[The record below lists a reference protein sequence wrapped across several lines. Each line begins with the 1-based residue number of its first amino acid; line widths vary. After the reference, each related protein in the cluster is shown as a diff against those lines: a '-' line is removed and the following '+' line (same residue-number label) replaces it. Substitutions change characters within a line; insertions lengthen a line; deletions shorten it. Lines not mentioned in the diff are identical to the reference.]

1 VVLLKSFTNI
11 FRVPELRKR
20 TLFTLGVLV
29 IYRLGTF
36 IPIIGVNIHALAERV
51 TAAKEWGFVFGIIDS
66 ISGSAFGKCTLFAL
80 GISPYITASIAMQL
94 LAMSVPSLEQ
104 LQKEGEY
111 GRRLINQYTRYLTLG
126 VAIVESWIYCSILES
141 NSLVLQPGFSF
152 KIVFMASMTAGAMLV
167 MWLGEQILLYG
178 IGNGSSMIIFASII
192 SHLPTQILL
201 TYNNYDGINISW
213 ISIILAL
220 VFMIAVTMCIIFL
233 EKGERKIPVQYA
245 RRVVG
250 NRVYGG
256 QSSYIPFKINP
267 VGVMPVIFAQS
278 AMTLPMMITNL
289 LANQFTSLEFLKGS
303 ITSNVAVYVTLQFIL
318 IIFFTFLYTAM
329 VFNPDELADN
339 IKKNGGFIPGIRP
352 GQKTARFFDYIL
364 NRIGLTGALY
374 LGLLAILPD
383 IVKVFLTVPFIIQG
397 TSLLIAV
404 GVALETSAQVE
415 TYLIEHRYEGFLSSG
430 RLKSRF
436 SRS

>member
-1 VVLLKSFTNI
+1 MVLLKSFTNI
-11 FRVPELRKR
+11 FKVPELRKR
-20 TLFTLGVLV
+20 TLFTLGVLI

-36 IPIIGVNIHALAERV
+36 IPIIGVNIYALAEQLSMS
-51 TAAKEWGFVFGIIDS
+51 KEWGFIFNILDS

-94 LAMSVPSLEQ
+94 LAMSIPSLEQ

-126 VAIVESWIYCSILES
+126 VAIVESWVFCSILQS
-141 NSLVLQPGFSF
+141 QGLVLQPGISF
-152 KIVFMASMTAGAMLV
+152 RIMFVVSMTAGAMLV

-178 IGNGSSMIIFASII
+178 IGNGSSMIIFASIV
-192 SHLPTQILL
+192 SHLPNQIAQ
-201 TYNNYDGINISW
+201 TYNQYDGIRISW

-220 VFMIAVTMCIIFL
+220 VFMIAVIMCIIFL

-278 AMTLPMMITNL
+278 ALTFPMMIANL
-289 LANQFTSLEFLKGS
+289 LARYESLSFLKGAL
-303 ITSNVAVYVTLQFIL
+303 TSNVALYVTVQFFL

-383 IVKVFLTVPFIIQG
+383 IVRIFIPVPFIIQG

-415 TYLIEHRYEGFLSSG
+415 TFLIEHRYEGFLSSG